1 MLENILQ
8 LTAVV
13 VVFVLVLAGTYYV
26 TKWIAKSGMI
36 QSQSRNIKVIETFK
50 ITNGKYIQIIQLGKK
65 YYSIGVTKDQ
75 ITFLTPLDEAQLD
88 FSEEVRNGQKV
99 SFKELLDKLNKNKKE
114 NKKRLVFMKTQKKA
128 HQVSVRVVILL
139 AMLCILTFFCSA
151 TIYVHAAPV
160 SSKSDISEAS
170 GSSKG
175 EVQDP
180 DSPQDFQFNLTSN
193 AGSSSLSA
201 SMKMILVLTLLSLA
215 PFLLVMVTSCTRII
229 VVLHFVRSALGT
241 QTSPPNQVLIGIALF
256 LTLFIMA
263 PVMTQIN
270 KDCIQPYD
278 KGKLTQEEAL
288 NAGLKPI
295 RKFMFEQTNRKDI
308 RLFMEI
314 EKQSNDVSI
323 EKEDEIPTLVLI
335 PAFMISELRI
345 AFIIGFLIYL
355 PFIVIDM
362 VVASTLMSM
371 GMMMLP
377 PTTISMPFKIL
388 LFVLA
393 DGWNLVIGQLVKT
406 FY

>member
-1 MLENILQ
+1 
-8 LTAVV
+8 
-13 VVFVLVLAGTYYV
+13 
-26 TKWIAKSGMI
+26 
-36 QSQSRNIKVIETFK
+36 
-50 ITNGKYIQIIQLGKK
+50 
-65 YYSIGVTKDQ
+65 
-75 ITFLTPLDEAQLD
+75 
-88 FSEEVRNGQKV
+88 
-99 SFKELLDKLNKNKKE
+99 
-114 NKKRLVFMKTQKKA
+114 MKTQKKA

-180 DSPQDFQFNLTSN
+180 DSPQDFQFNITSN

-215 PFLLVMVTSCTRII
+215 PFLLVMVTSFTRII

-256 LTLFIMA
+256 LTLFIMS
-263 PVMTQIN
+263 PVIAQIKTEAYDPLVAEEITQQEALERG
-270 KDCIQPYD
+270 IQP
-278 KGKLTQEEAL
+278 LREFM
-288 NAGLKPI
+288 LK
-295 RKFMFEQTNRKDI
+295 QTRQDDL
-308 RLFMEI
+308 RLFMDIAKI
-314 EKQSNDVSI
+314 EPVESVDELSI
-323 EKEDEIPTLVLI
+323 TIII
-335 PAFMISELRI
+335 PAFIISELRA
-345 AFIIGFLIYL
+345 AFIIGFLIYV

-362 VVASTLMSM
+362 VVSSVLMSM

-388 LFVLA
+388 LFILA
-393 DGWNLVIGQLVKT
+393 DGWNLVIGQLVNS
-406 FY
+406 FNF